1 MENRWL
7 EFKPPSASN
16 WAGPVDALFLVITA
30 LTILFTLIVGVML
43 IVFIKKFKRG
53 VKADRSNPVNDHQKL
68 ELFWTITPLFLA
80 LGIFLWSTW
89 LYLDMRQMPKHTYE
103 VFVIGKQWMWH
114 NQHPNGIRENNE
126 LTLPVGQPVKLTM
139 ISQDVIHAFYV
150 PAFRSQYHVVPGRY
164 TNMWF
169 TPTKIGEYHLFCNVL
184 CGTQHSEMIGKVRVL
199 SPADF
204 AAWLDKGGNRFKET
218 PTSVAMKGKQLYDD
232 MRCGTCHMT
241 EDTERGPSLY
251 GIFNSKRPLDNGT
264 SVLAD
269 EDYLRDSIINPYNKI
284 NKGYKNTMPV
294 YIYKKQVN
302 EDQIRAMI
310 EYMKTLGSAKAVATP
325 GAPAPN
331 TGTN

>member
-1 MENRWL
+1 
-7 EFKPPSASN
+7 
-16 WAGPVDALFLVITA
+16 
-30 LTILFTLIVGVML
+30 
-43 IVFIKKFKRG
+43 
-53 VKADRSNPVNDHQKL
+53 
-68 ELFWTITPLFLA
+68 
-80 LGIFLWSTW
+80 
-89 LYLDMRQMPKHTYE
+89 
-103 VFVIGKQWMWH
+103 
-114 NQHPNGIRENNE
+114 
-126 LTLPVGQPVKLTM
+126 
-139 ISQDVIHAFYV
+139 
-150 PAFRSQYHVVPGRY
+150 
-164 TNMWF
+164 
-169 TPTKIGEYHLFCNVL
+169 
-184 CGTQHSEMIGKVRVL
+184 
-199 SPADF
+199 
-204 AAWLDKGGNRFKET
+204 
-218 PTSVAMKGKQLYDD
+218 